1 VGNVS
6 YLTFTNKIL
15 KRIKHSTIADVTAA
29 SGTSLIVTEMINEAV
44 EAIST
49 VHDWS
54 ELYTARSFATGAGSA
69 TVTLASDFGKNI
81 DLYDTDNNY
90 RLGEVSIRLEDVMN
104 NRPTATGVP
113 KRFAIIGQSYT
124 FNPIPSSAINMRERY
139 HARPTAMTSNTDVT
153 SLASFTDNIVLY
165 LSLMRAFEYH
175 NEFSQADRI
184 RASYNKELKDAIKYD
199 RSLVDKVQVFHNL
212 KNTRRSHPFAVL
224 PSEFG
229 QDA

>member
-1 VGNVS
+1 
-6 YLTFTNKIL
+6 
-15 KRIKHSTIADVTAA
+15 
-29 SGTSLIVTEMINEAV
+29 MINEAV
-44 EAIST
+44 EAIAT

-54 ELYTARSFATGAGSA
+54 ELYRARSFTTGAGSA

-81 DLYDTDNNY
+81 DMYDTDNNY
-90 RLGEVSIRLEDVMN
+90 RLNEVSIRLEDVMN
-104 NRPTATGVP
+104 NRPDATGSP
-113 KRFAIIGQSYT
+113 KRFSIVGQSYT

-165 LSLMRAFEYH
+165 LALMRAFEYH

-212 KNTRRSHPFAVL
+212 KNSRRRGPFARL